1 MLDIMTKETLNL
13 YKKHEN
19 GCYGTET
26 YNINNIHM
34 HYPESW
40 VEYECVTCSFS
51 YLILQALQQSNHLS
65 QMPWKFD
72 LDFCR
77 IWPLRIYHVLY
88 VLSVLNQSCIE
99 EGYSKDYKT
108 GKRSKSKSLLPWVSV
123 SWWGNTMPSV
133 SNRGCRKAT
142 TERGSTGVGG
152 GVWRKLII
160 QRNNHYHDLLALL
173 WFLYVS
179 NCSLTAD

>member
-40 VEYECVTCSFS
+40 VEYECVTCSFR
-51 YLILQALQQSNHLS
+51 ILFKCPGGHLS
-65 QMPWKFD
+65 QMPWFRFLQNLAFKKITCVVNSD
-72 LDFCR
+72 NK
-77 IWPLRIYHVLY
+77 Y
-88 VLSVLNQSCIE
+88 VLSLLNQSCIE

-108 GKRSKSKSLLPWVSV
+108 GRRSKSKSLLPWVSV

-142 TERGSTGVGG
+142 TERGSTGVGEC
-152 GVWRKLII
+152 V
-160 QRNNHYHDLLALL
+160 A
-173 WFLYVS
+173 
-179 NCSLTAD
+179 